1 MENEILKDILIK
13 RIIID
18 FDLANNQIQHTKQHF
33 LYKAV
38 ARINFF
44 GRNGFNLVKKFNTK
58 QETVTQIQIWK
69 KKINYILTNY
79 KGINHFSVKTFIK
92 HNYYNL
98 MYTIFHNEKHLIT

>member
-1 MENEILKDILIK
+1 MENEILKDILIR

-44 GRNGFNLVKKFNTK
+44 GNGGLKLVKKFNTK
-58 QETVTQIQIWK
+58 EETMIQINKWK
-69 KKINYILTNY
+69 EKINFILTNY
-79 KGINHFSVKTFIK
+79 KGVEKFSVKTFFK
-92 HNYYNL
+92 QNYYNL
-98 MYTIFHNEKHLIT
+98 MYTIFNKEKYLIT